1 MDGKQGKGI
10 GRRAAIRILTA
21 GALGWLGLP
30 GLARAMGNQPKPDGI
45 HRLNGD
51 VRINDR
57 PAKLG
62 DIVRAGDVI
71 RTGPKAS
78 VLFVAGGSVH
88 LIRDNSRIT
97 FPPDD
102 AAKDLS
108 SSAIRAIKTVNGKI
122 LSVFGDGPHRIETA
136 TSIAGVRGTGIYVE
150 AEPDRTYICTCYGTI
165 DLAARSAPETAITLS
180 TRHHEA
186 GKFILGPD
194 ASGPRIIPAPMINHT
209 DKELIL
215 LESHAGRKPP
225 FLKRSGVKKYSGN
238 GGGY

>member
-45 HRLNGD
+45 HQLNGD

-136 TSIAGVRGTGIYVE
+136 LTGSRRPHPSPGSGEPGFTWRRNRIGPTSAPVTAPSILR
-150 AEPDRTYICTCYGTI
+150 PDRPRKRPSRSPPVTMKQ
-165 DLAARSAPETAITLS
+165 ANSSSAPM
-180 TRHHEA
+180 
-186 GKFILGPD
+186 
-194 ASGPRIIPAPMINHT
+194 PRAPGSSP
-209 DKELIL
+209 L
-215 LESHAGRKPP
+215 R
-225 FLKRSGVKKYSGN
+225 
-238 GGGY
+238 